1 MSRYTRSAAIA
12 LWIKNRKI
20 ETVHVAT
27 SDNFLS
33 MGFIIA
39 VIEVLDVV
47 IECFPV

>member
-1 MSRYTRSAAIA
+1 VSEDM
-12 LWIKNRKI
+12 
-20 ETVHVAT
+20 